1 MLSVVLGDAIG
12 VGVLD
17 AILTGRVIAAGNF
30 PDQPATISSSTP
42 TSTSKPCATVNT
54 SAPAAS
60 PTYSLGNT
68 PALTST
74 MALKNPSHPTTPKS
88 ASASPNTS
96 SAIPFRSKKSPGT
109 PPLKPS
115 SIALNLTTPPS
126 VILKFSKPL
135 ISSQPSSTTSRP
147 RENKPCATTAST
159 LTMPAAKPLS
169 SRPHHPP
176 TGIFPRSQIANSK
189 SPIGNSPRPGTPET
203 KCPLH
208 APPLARPYPKSLG
221 SRPSPMPCSRAPMKP
236 AGAIKRPGQVDFLL
250 SLPGL
255 WEGIVQ
261 LPRPSPPPFDIETM
275 EPIEP
280 P

>member
-96 SAIPFRSKKSPGT
+96 SAIPFRSKKITRNATTQTVIYRFKPHHT
-109 PPLKPS
+109 TKRNFEIFKATDFIAAVIDHLPPKGKQTVRYYGLYSNNARGQTSLIPS
-115 SIALNLTTPPS
+115 ASSAHRNLPPIS
-126 VILKFSKPL
+126 NCQFKIPNRKFS
-135 ISSQPSSTTSRP
+135 PSR
-147 RENKPCATTAST
+147 
-159 LTMPAAKPLS
+159 
-169 SRPHHPP
+169 HP
-176 TGIFPRSQIANSK
+176 
-189 SPIGNSPRPGTPET
+189 
-203 KCPLH
+203 
-208 APPLARPYPKSLG
+208 
-221 SRPSPMPCSRAPMKP
+221 
-236 AGAIKRPGQVDFLL
+236 
-250 SLPGL
+250 
-255 WEGIVQ
+255 
-261 LPRPSPPPFDIETM
+261 
-275 EPIEP
+275 
-280 P
+280 